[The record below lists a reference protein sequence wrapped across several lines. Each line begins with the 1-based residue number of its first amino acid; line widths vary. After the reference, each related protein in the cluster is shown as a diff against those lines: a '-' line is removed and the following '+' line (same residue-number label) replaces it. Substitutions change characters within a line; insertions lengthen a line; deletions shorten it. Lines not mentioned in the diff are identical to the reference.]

1 MHSRVVAESDRVPE
15 HERAAADPASVET
28 CPYFDEGGE
37 DVTLP
42 CRILDLV
49 GEGGGWCL
57 YFLAWRAEILSS
69 ATAPP
74 LPSPPPPQQ
83 AVTGLRGDDTAGSDK
98 KVTRA
103 HPL

>member
-1 MHSRVVAESDRVPE
+1 MCVHSRAVAESDLVPE

-28 CPYFDEGGE
+28 CPYFDAYAEGGE

-57 YFLAWRAEILSS
+57 YFLAWRAEMCQYLLFQHHHV
-69 ATAPP
+69 PGRRR
-74 LPSPPPPQQ
+74 LHLPQQ
-83 AVTGLRGDDTAGSDK
+83 AV
-98 KVTRA
+98 
-103 HPL
+103 